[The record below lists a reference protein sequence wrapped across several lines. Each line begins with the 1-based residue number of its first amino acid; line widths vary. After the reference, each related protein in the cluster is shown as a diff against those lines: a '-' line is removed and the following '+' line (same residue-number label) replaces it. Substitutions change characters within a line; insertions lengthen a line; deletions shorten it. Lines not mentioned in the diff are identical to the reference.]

1 MADHSRESTLQII
14 RVENLSKLY
23 NRMDVPALKDL
34 SFSVSKGEFFGL
46 LGPNGAGKTTLIS
59 ILCGLV
65 SPSEGR
71 VIVDEIDTGR
81 HPARIRGAIGLVPQD
96 IALYDQLTVR
106 ENLSYFGRILGLRGK
121 ELRDR
126 ISDCLALSGLEKSAD
141 LRVSTLSGGM
151 KRRANLV
158 IGILHE
164 PGILILDEPTVGI
177 DPQSR
182 NLVFETLERLNQ
194 SDVTIV
200 YTTHYIGEAER
211 LCTRVAVMDKGRIIA
226 DNRPRLLIEENP
238 GCATLED
245 LFLRLTGKHLRD

>member
-1 MADHSRESTLQII
+1 
-14 RVENLSKLY
+14 
-23 NRMDVPALKDL
+23 
-34 SFSVSKGEFFGL
+34 
-46 LGPNGAGKTTLIS
+46 
-59 ILCGLV
+59 
-65 SPSEGR
+65 
-71 VIVDEIDTGR
+71 
-81 HPARIRGAIGLVPQD
+81 
-96 IALYDQLTVR
+96 
-106 ENLSYFGRILGLRGK
+106 
-121 ELRDR
+121 
-126 ISDCLALSGLEKSAD
+126 
-141 LRVSTLSGGM
+141 M